1 MKTQPICQ
9 HKWEPLYV
17 FKSTDGKRLLQ
28 QRCKKCG
35 KSEYV
40 EVEENDQND
49 QNGSEKKEE
58 A

>member
-1 MKTQPICQ
+1 MKHQPICQ
-9 HKWEPLYV
+9 HKWEPLYI

-40 EVEENDQND
+40 EVEENDQN
-49 QNGSEKKEE
+49 GSEKKEE

>member
-1 MKTQPICQ
+1 MRKVNGVCI
-9 HKWEPLYV
+9 HKWEPLYI
-17 FKSTDGKRLLQ
+17 FKTTDGKRMLQ

-35 KSEYV
+35 KSEYI
-40 EVEENDQND
+40 EVEEND

>member
-1 MKTQPICQ
+1 MKTPPICQ

-35 KSEYV
+35 KSEYT
-40 EVEENDQND
+40 EVEKND
-49 QNGSEKKEE
+49 QNGSEKKEG